1 MKTKIF
7 ILLLLS
13 TLTLSYNIK
22 ANNIDKV
29 ANCGGLVVG
38 NAAVDYIYG
47 SEQAFT
53 DGIKVAYYAYVP
65 TLNGVASLLN
75 YSDEDRAF
83 ADQIFSSNI
92 DKVINAY
99 NNENYDTALYEEI
112 VGCYRMLGL
121 VLIDPATQYYL
132 KDSKDVVD
140 AKIEKTINN
149 LKRIFDAM

>member
-1 MKTKIF
+1 M
-7 ILLLLS
+7 
-13 TLTLSYNIK
+13 
-22 ANNIDKV
+22 
-29 ANCGGLVVG
+29 
-38 NAAVDYIYG
+38 
-47 SEQAFT
+47 
-53 DGIKVAYYAYVP
+53 P